1 MRKTREAQGFPS
13 TPQENIMKFTDL
25 TKTTTTEDKLI
36 VIMPGGEKLIIE
48 AQKLDEVLEEIVNS
62 NYLISEEAEIMN
74 EYLEELSSR
83 ISEDPYELIQ
93 SGVKQELRTLEDELD
108 FELFWVEDDF
118 YEKGINSSSPEER
131 HYFSRVTSSQSEKEL
146 W

>member
-1 MRKTREAQGFPS
+1 MK
-13 TPQENIMKFTDL
+13 KFTDL

-83 ISEDPYELIQ
+83 IGGEPYELIQ
-93 SGVKQELRTLEDELD
+93 SGVKQDIRTLEDELD

-118 YEKGINSSSPEER
+118 YDKGINSSSPDER

>member
-1 MRKTREAQGFPS
+1 MK
-13 TPQENIMKFTDL
+13 KFTDL
-25 TKTTTTEDKLI
+25 TKTITTEDKLI

-48 AQKLDEVLEEIVNS
+48 SKKLDEVLEDIVNS

-83 ISEDPYELIQ
+83 IGEYPYELIQ
-93 SGVKQELRTLEDELD
+93 SGVKQELRTLEYELD
-108 FELFWVEDDF
+108 FELFLVEDDF
-118 YEKGINSSSPEER
+118 YEKGINSSSQAER
-131 HYFSRVTSSQSEKEL
+131 HYFSRVTASQSEKEL

>member
-1 MRKTREAQGFPS
+1 
-13 TPQENIMKFTDL
+13 MKFNDMTD
-25 TKTTTTEDKLI
+25 TATTEDKLI
-36 VIMPGGEKLIIE
+36 VIMPGGEKLITE
-48 AQKLDEVLEEIVNS
+48 AKNLDEALEEIVNS
-62 NYLISEEAEIMN
+62 HYLISEEAEIMN

-83 ISEDPYELIQ
+83 IGEDTYELIQ

-118 YEKGINSSSPEER
+118 YEKGINSSSQDER
-131 HYFSRVTSSQSEKEL
+131 HYFSRVTASQNEREL

>member
-1 MRKTREAQGFPS
+1 
-13 TPQENIMKFTDL
+13 MKFTDL

-36 VIMPGGEKLIIE
+36 VIIPGGEKLIIE
-48 AQKLDEVLEEIVNS
+48 SKKLDEVLEDIVNS

-83 ISEDPYELIQ
+83 ISENPYELIQ
-93 SGVKQELRTLEDELD
+93 SGVKQELRNLEYELD

-118 YEKGINSSSPEER
+118 YEKGINSSSQEER
-131 HYFSRVTSSQSEKEL
+131 HYFSRVTASHSEKEL

>member
-1 MRKTREAQGFPS
+1 
-13 TPQENIMKFTDL
+13 MKFTDL